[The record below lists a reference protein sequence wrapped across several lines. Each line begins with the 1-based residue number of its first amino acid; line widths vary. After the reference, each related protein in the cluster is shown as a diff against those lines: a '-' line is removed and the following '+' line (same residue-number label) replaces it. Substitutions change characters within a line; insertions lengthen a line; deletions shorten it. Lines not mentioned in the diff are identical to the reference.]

1 MGLHAAKA
9 NGQQYGF
16 RKSTLWAGMKH
27 TGRNTIPTSY
37 IVLLRTAIPP
47 GHLMRLR
54 KEMS

>member
-27 TGRNTIPTSY
+27 RPKYNTYFVYNTTKDSH
-37 IVLLRTAIPP
+37 TT
-47 GHLMRLR
+47 
-54 KEMS
+54 